1 MKRVLENDFLKVTI
15 DDHGAELVSIYDK
28 EKDREVIWQGDPRF
42 WGRHAPVLFPNVGKH
57 YGNHY
62 RIGDKEYAS
71 KQHGFA
77 RDTDFT
83 CIDSTLDSVTHQIRS
98 TEETKEVYPFD
109 FVLRIRHILK
119 GRTLT
124 VSWKVANNSDT
135 DMYFA
140 IGGHPAFRVP
150 VLPDTRRS
158 DYRLTFDGQ
167 ESLTYL
173 LLDPESGTAKAEEK
187 ATLKLENG
195 TLSTFPLAGTRP
207 RGKTREEDKAL
218 EEGLLKDEKELAE
231 HNMLVDL
238 GRNDIGKISELG
250 SVKVEKYLTVERYSC
265 VMHLGSTVTGT
276 IKKGKDAID
285 AVDAILPA
293 GTLSGAPK
301 FRACQII
308 QELEQSKRGIYGG
321 AIGYLDF
328 AGNLDTCIAIR
339 LVYKK
344 NGEICIRSGAGIVA
358 DSIPE
363 SEFQECCNK
372 ARAVV
377 QAIETAQEGLE

>member
-140 IGGHPAFRVP
+140 SADIRHFVYRFCRIPEEVIT
-150 VLPDTRRS
+150 VLPSTDRKALHTFFLIRR
-158 DYRLTFDGQ
+158 
-167 ESLTYL
+167 
-173 LLDPESGTAKAEEK
+173 AA
-187 ATLKLENG
+187 
-195 TLSTFPLAGTRP
+195 RP
-207 RGKTREEDKAL
+207 RLR
-218 EEGLLKDEKELAE
+218 
-231 HNMLVDL
+231 
-238 GRNDIGKISELG
+238 
-250 SVKVEKYLTVERYSC
+250 
-265 VMHLGSTVTGT
+265 
-276 IKKGKDAID
+276 
-285 AVDAILPA
+285 
-293 GTLSGAPK
+293 
-301 FRACQII
+301 
-308 QELEQSKRGIYGG
+308 KRP
-321 AIGYLDF
+321 L
-328 AGNLDTCIAIR
+328 
-339 LVYKK
+339 
-344 NGEICIRSGAGIVA
+344 
-358 DSIPE
+358 
-363 SEFQECCNK
+363 
-372 ARAVV
+372 
-377 QAIETAQEGLE
+377 

>member
-195 TLSTFPLAGTRP
+195 T
-207 RGKTREEDKAL
+207 
-218 EEGLLKDEKELAE
+218 
-231 HNMLVDL
+231 
-238 GRNDIGKISELG
+238 
-250 SVKVEKYLTVERYSC
+250 
-265 VMHLGSTVTGT
+265 
-276 IKKGKDAID
+276 
-285 AVDAILPA
+285 
-293 GTLSGAPK
+293 
-301 FRACQII
+301 CQI
-308 QELEQSKRGIYGG
+308 EDHMFDHD
-321 AIGYLDF
+321 A
-328 AGNLDTCIAIR
+328 
-339 LVYKK
+339 LVFD
-344 NGEICIRSGAGIVA
+344 NQITRAGIQLPDGTPYLELRCVGFPNFGIWSA
-358 DSIPE
+358 SQDAPFVCLE
-363 SEFQECCNK
+363 TWMGRCDDCGFTGDLSEKPFINHLKMDEMF
-372 ARAVV
+372 
-377 QAIETAQEGLE
+377 ETAYTIEIF

>member
-195 TLSTFPLAGTRP
+195 T
-207 RGKTREEDKAL
+207 
-218 EEGLLKDEKELAE
+218 
-231 HNMLVDL
+231 
-238 GRNDIGKISELG
+238 
-250 SVKVEKYLTVERYSC
+250 
-265 VMHLGSTVTGT
+265 
-276 IKKGKDAID
+276 
-285 AVDAILPA
+285 
-293 GTLSGAPK
+293 
-301 FRACQII
+301 CQI
-308 QELEQSKRGIYGG
+308 EDHMFDHD
-321 AIGYLDF
+321 A
-328 AGNLDTCIAIR
+328 
-339 LVYKK
+339 LVFD
-344 NGEICIRSGAGIVA
+344 NQITRAGIQLPDGTPYLELRCVGFPNFGIWSA
-358 DSIPE
+358 SQDAPFVCLE
-363 SEFQECCNK
+363 PGMGRCDDCGFTGDLSEKPFINHLKMDEMF
-372 ARAVV
+372 
-377 QAIETAQEGLE
+377 ETAYTIEIF

>member
-28 EKDREVIWQGDPRF
+28 EKDREVIWQGDPKF

-195 TLSTFPLAGTRP
+195 T
-207 RGKTREEDKAL
+207 
-218 EEGLLKDEKELAE
+218 
-231 HNMLVDL
+231 
-238 GRNDIGKISELG
+238 
-250 SVKVEKYLTVERYSC
+250 
-265 VMHLGSTVTGT
+265 
-276 IKKGKDAID
+276 
-285 AVDAILPA
+285 
-293 GTLSGAPK
+293 
-301 FRACQII
+301 CQI
-308 QELEQSKRGIYGG
+308 EDHMFDHD
-321 AIGYLDF
+321 A
-328 AGNLDTCIAIR
+328 
-339 LVYKK
+339 LVFD
-344 NGEICIRSGAGIVA
+344 NQITRAGIQLPDGTPYLELRCVGFPNFGIWSA
-358 DSIPE
+358 SQDAPFACLE
-363 SEFQECCNK
+363 PWMGRCDDYGFTGDLSEKPFINHLKMDEMF
-372 ARAVV
+372 
-377 QAIETAQEGLE
+377 ETAYTIEIF

>member
-195 TLSTFPLAGTRP
+195 T
-207 RGKTREEDKAL
+207 
-218 EEGLLKDEKELAE
+218 
-231 HNMLVDL
+231 
-238 GRNDIGKISELG
+238 
-250 SVKVEKYLTVERYSC
+250 
-265 VMHLGSTVTGT
+265 
-276 IKKGKDAID
+276 
-285 AVDAILPA
+285 
-293 GTLSGAPK
+293 
-301 FRACQII
+301 CQI
-308 QELEQSKRGIYGG
+308 EDHMFDHD
-321 AIGYLDF
+321 A
-328 AGNLDTCIAIR
+328 
-339 LVYKK
+339 LVFD
-344 NGEICIRSGAGIVA
+344 NQITRAGIQLPDGTPYLELRCVGFPNFGIWSA
-358 DSIPE
+358 SQDAPFVFLE
-363 SEFQECCNK
+363 PWMGRCDDCGFTGDLSEKPFINHLKMDEMF
-372 ARAVV
+372 
-377 QAIETAQEGLE
+377 ETAYTIEIF

>member
-195 TLSTFPLAGTRP
+195 TCQIEDHMFDHDALVFDNQITRAGIQLPDGTPYLELRCVGFPISGS
-207 RGKTREEDKAL
+207 
-218 EEGLLKDEKELAE
+218 GLLPR
-231 HNMLVDL
+231 MP
-238 GRNDIGKISELG
+238 
-250 SVKVEKYLTVERYSC
+250 
-265 VMHLGSTVTGT
+265 HLSAWSHGW
-276 IKKGKDAID
+276 DAAMTTD
-285 AVDAILPA
+285 SP
-293 GTLSGAPK
+293 
-301 FRACQII
+301 
-308 QELEQSKRGIYGG
+308 
-321 AIGYLDF
+321 
-328 AGNLDTCIAIR
+328 
-339 LVYKK
+339 
-344 NGEICIRSGAGIVA
+344 EICRRNHL
-358 DSIPE
+358 SI
-363 SEFQECCNK
+363 
-372 ARAVV
+372 
-377 QAIETAQEGLE
+377 I

>member
-195 TLSTFPLAGTRP
+195 T
-207 RGKTREEDKAL
+207 
-218 EEGLLKDEKELAE
+218 
-231 HNMLVDL
+231 
-238 GRNDIGKISELG
+238 
-250 SVKVEKYLTVERYSC
+250 
-265 VMHLGSTVTGT
+265 
-276 IKKGKDAID
+276 
-285 AVDAILPA
+285 
-293 GTLSGAPK
+293 
-301 FRACQII
+301 CQIEDHMFDHDALVFDNQITRAGI
-308 QELEQSKRGIYGG
+308 QLPDGTPYLELRCVGTPISGSGQLPRMPHLSAWSHGWD
-321 AIGYLDF
+321 A
-328 AGNLDTCIAIR
+328 AMIADSQ
-339 LVYKK
+339 
-344 NGEICIRSGAGIVA
+344 EICRRNHL
-358 DSIPE
+358 SI
-363 SEFQECCNK
+363 
-372 ARAVV
+372 
-377 QAIETAQEGLE
+377 I

>member
-140 IGGHPAFRVP
+140 RLRITCLTTTHWY
-150 VLPDTRRS
+150 LTIRS
-158 DYRLTFDGQ
+158 Q
-167 ESLTYL
+167 
-173 LLDPESGTAKAEEK
+173 
-187 ATLKLENG
+187 
-195 TLSTFPLAGTRP
+195 
-207 RGKTREEDKAL
+207 
-218 EEGLLKDEKELAE
+218 ELA
-231 HNMLVDL
+231 
-238 GRNDIGKISELG
+238 S
-250 SVKVEKYLTVERYSC
+250 SC
-265 VMHLGSTVTGT
+265 QTALLIWSC
-276 IKKGKDAID
+276 
-285 AVDAILPA
+285 AV
-293 GTLSGAPK
+293 
-301 FRACQII
+301 
-308 QELEQSKRGIYGG
+308 
-321 AIGYLDF
+321 
-328 AGNLDTCIAIR
+328 
-339 LVYKK
+339 
-344 NGEICIRSGAGIVA
+344 
-358 DSIPE
+358 
-363 SEFQECCNK
+363 
-372 ARAVV
+372 
-377 QAIETAQEGLE
+377 

>member
-195 TLSTFPLAGTRP
+195 T
-207 RGKTREEDKAL
+207 
-218 EEGLLKDEKELAE
+218 
-231 HNMLVDL
+231 
-238 GRNDIGKISELG
+238 
-250 SVKVEKYLTVERYSC
+250 
-265 VMHLGSTVTGT
+265 
-276 IKKGKDAID
+276 
-285 AVDAILPA
+285 
-293 GTLSGAPK
+293 
-301 FRACQII
+301 CQI
-308 QELEQSKRGIYGG
+308 EDHMFDHD
-321 AIGYLDF
+321 A
-328 AGNLDTCIAIR
+328 
-339 LVYKK
+339 LVFD
-344 NGEICIRSGAGIVA
+344 NQITRAGIQLPDGTPYLELRCVGFPNFGIWSA
-358 DSIPE
+358 SQDAPFVCLEPWMGRCDNFGYHGELSEKQDINKTEPGQNFSHSYSIT
-363 SEFQECCNK
+363 
-372 ARAVV
+372 VH
-377 QAIETAQEGLE
+377 

>member
-1 MKRVLENDFLKVTI
+1 M
-15 DDHGAELVSIYDK
+15 
-28 EKDREVIWQGDPRF
+28 IWQGDPRF

-187 ATLKLENG
+187 ATLKLEN
-195 TLSTFPLAGTRP
+195 ST
-207 RGKTREEDKAL
+207 
-218 EEGLLKDEKELAE
+218 
-231 HNMLVDL
+231 
-238 GRNDIGKISELG
+238 
-250 SVKVEKYLTVERYSC
+250 
-265 VMHLGSTVTGT
+265 
-276 IKKGKDAID
+276 
-285 AVDAILPA
+285 
-293 GTLSGAPK
+293 
-301 FRACQII
+301 CQI
-308 QELEQSKRGIYGG
+308 EDHMFDHD
-321 AIGYLDF
+321 A
-328 AGNLDTCIAIR
+328 
-339 LVYKK
+339 LVFD
-344 NGEICIRSGAGIVA
+344 NQITRAGIQLPDGTPYLELRCVGFPNFGIWSA
-358 DSIPE
+358 SQDAPFVCLE
-363 SEFQECCNK
+363 PWMGRCDDCGFTGDLSEKPFINQLKMDEMF
-372 ARAVV
+372 
-377 QAIETAQEGLE
+377 ETAYTIEIF

>member
-1 MKRVLENDFLKVTI
+1 M
-15 DDHGAELVSIYDK
+15 
-28 EKDREVIWQGDPRF
+28 IWQGDPRF

-195 TLSTFPLAGTRP
+195 T
-207 RGKTREEDKAL
+207 
-218 EEGLLKDEKELAE
+218 
-231 HNMLVDL
+231 
-238 GRNDIGKISELG
+238 
-250 SVKVEKYLTVERYSC
+250 
-265 VMHLGSTVTGT
+265 
-276 IKKGKDAID
+276 
-285 AVDAILPA
+285 
-293 GTLSGAPK
+293 
-301 FRACQII
+301 CQI
-308 QELEQSKRGIYGG
+308 EDYMFDHD
-321 AIGYLDF
+321 A
-328 AGNLDTCIAIR
+328 
-339 LVYKK
+339 LVFD
-344 NGEICIRSGAGIVA
+344 NQITRAGIQLPDGTPYLELRCVGFPNFGIWSA
-358 DSIPE
+358 SQDAPFVCLE
-363 SEFQECCNK
+363 PWMGRCDDCGFTGDLSEKPFINHLKMDEMF
-372 ARAVV
+372 
-377 QAIETAQEGLE
+377 ETAYTIEIF

>member
-1 MKRVLENDFLKVTI
+1 MENHFLCVEVS
-15 DDHGAELVSIYDK
+15 DRGAELMRIVR
-28 EKDREVIWQGDPRF
+28 KDTGAEILWNGDPTF
-42 WGRHAPVLFPNVGKH
+42 WDYRSPILFPNVGKH

-187 ATLKLENG
+187 ATLKLEN
-195 TLSTFPLAGTRP
+195 ST
-207 RGKTREEDKAL
+207 
-218 EEGLLKDEKELAE
+218 
-231 HNMLVDL
+231 
-238 GRNDIGKISELG
+238 
-250 SVKVEKYLTVERYSC
+250 
-265 VMHLGSTVTGT
+265 
-276 IKKGKDAID
+276 
-285 AVDAILPA
+285 
-293 GTLSGAPK
+293 
-301 FRACQII
+301 CQI
-308 QELEQSKRGIYGG
+308 EDHMFDHD
-321 AIGYLDF
+321 A
-328 AGNLDTCIAIR
+328 
-339 LVYKK
+339 LVFD
-344 NGEICIRSGAGIVA
+344 NQITRAGIQLPDGTPYLELRCVGFPNFGIWSA
-358 DSIPE
+358 SQDAPFVCLE
-363 SEFQECCNK
+363 PWMGRCDDCGFTGDLSEKPFINQLKMDEMF
-372 ARAVV
+372 
-377 QAIETAQEGLE
+377 ETAYTIEIF